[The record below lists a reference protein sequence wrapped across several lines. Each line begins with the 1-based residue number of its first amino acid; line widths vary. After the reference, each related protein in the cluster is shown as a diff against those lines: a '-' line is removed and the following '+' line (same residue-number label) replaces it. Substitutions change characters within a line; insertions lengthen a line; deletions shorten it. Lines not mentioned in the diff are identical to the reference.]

1 MIARGLRRLAIAFAV
16 LCAAAAAVSLLVG
29 AAAGVSSSRALSG
42 GFLVV
47 GSLLFIAGALTG
59 LRDPSRSH
67 RLRLRRGLARG
78 RADGPATW
86 TEAFH
91 LSALL
96 VGLGMCLVVVG
107 VVLHPRASF

>member
-1 MIARGLRRLAIAFAV
+1 MARGLRRLGAAFAV
-16 LCAAAAAVSLLVG
+16 LCVATAAVSLLVG
-29 AAAGVSSSRALSG
+29 VTAGVSLARALSG

-59 LRDPSRSH
+59 LRDPSRS
-67 RLRLRRGLARG
+67 LRPRRVAAHG
-78 RADGPATW
+78 RTTGPATW

-96 VGLGMCLVVVG
+96 VWLGVCLVVVG
-107 VVLHPRASF
+107 IVIHPRASF